1 MQDDF
6 QAKVMS
12 GKLVVVDFYAD
23 WCGPCKTIAP
33 KYEVSPKVT
42 SRYNLSDLPLSK
54 QKVRHTLAAPKKISY
69 HAQNK
74 KVGSMN
80 FHEHA
85 ALHMP

>member
-6 QAKVMS
+6 QTKVMS

-23 WCGPCKTIAP
+23 WCGPCRNIAP

-54 QKVRHTLAAPKKISY
+54 QKVRHTLAAPKNSLTMHRIRK
-69 HAQNK
+69 
-74 KVGSMN
+74 
-80 FHEHA
+80 
-85 ALHMP
+85 LCL